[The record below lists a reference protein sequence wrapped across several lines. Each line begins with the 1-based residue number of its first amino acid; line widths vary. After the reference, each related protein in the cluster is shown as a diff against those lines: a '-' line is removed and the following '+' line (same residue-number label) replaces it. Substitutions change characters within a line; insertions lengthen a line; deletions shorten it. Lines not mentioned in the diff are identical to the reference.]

1 VTVYRPSR
9 QQGVFERPIAFAD
22 DFMNWMLYGKET
34 WLVALLK
41 GVPLFIYVYFLLTY
55 VPNYVYYL
63 ATQYIPFLQF
73 SDDVGFLLAAM
84 IGGGNFLV
92 LIILGL
98 WTQAARGRRGFA
110 WSLVRIL
117 DLLQYLGI
125 VLLLT
130 PLLLFNLGG
139 GTFVPT
145 TPAQAQNP
153 FPQQALVLGAIGFV
167 IGLAAIGYMYL
178 EYRRVTA
185 SDARAAEAASRSAA
199 LTTG

>member
-22 DFMNWMLYGKET
+22 DVMNWMLYGKET

-145 TPAQAQNP
+145 TNGRIAAQSPKSSGPPGGHGAEASVHSRSDTPAITSADQARCT
-153 FPQQALVLGAIGFV
+153 ARSRRTSGAI
-167 IGLAAIGYMYL
+167 
-178 EYRRVTA
+178 
-185 SDARAAEAASRSAA
+185 SRW
-199 LTTG
+199 